1 MWNSFILFPEKCI
14 RASHLNSQFQCL
26 TEIGLVLSPQFPY
39 IEIYISRWMWVYLNI
54 YKFTIYF
61 WLFFCTENWFF
72 LLLYKNILDIR
83 NVTVCTTDYLPVLII
98 IHIQEKKRRLENK
111 VNLTRISIISFL
123 SVTMYTNWNAYS
135 FLAVKYDL
143 FILLKICGYFYIVYC
158 SIYVVVF
165 YCFMCVVFV

>member
-1 MWNSFILFPEKCI
+1 MFNWNRPCFVSSISLYWDIHFKVDVGLFK
-14 RASHLNSQFQCL
+14 HLQ
-26 TEIGLVLSPQFPY
+26 
-39 IEIYISRWMWVYLNI
+39 IYN
-54 YKFTIYF
+54 
-61 WLFFCTENWFF
+61 LF
-72 LLLYKNILDIR
+72 LIILLYRKLIFFTFVQKYIR
-83 NVTVCTTDYLPVLII
+83 HKECHRVNNRLLTWIII

-165 YCFMCVVFV
+165 YCFMCAVFV